1 MIYQKWWFFHVFPIA
16 TSVWNYQKDLEGTT
30 CPWGYHRTHWVRSPF
45 HPYSHLFQPH
55 LSHALLL
62 EGVNQRFQQLLFMRL
77 TQRIIKCLVVILEGS
92 IFIVGR
98 CPKMVVPQIIQNFR
112 YWNPWFGI
120 PPFKKQSPYVVS
132 WVLNQIISG
141 WMMSP
146 TSGRFSTS
154 SRIFKPK
161 EQRTCC
167 VCVSENEAYHGI
179 SPSNPKWSFKGR
191 TGLLE
196 IGVPYSCGKRD
207 PRRVQH
213 WKFGSKILV

>member
-1 MIYQKWWFFHVFPIA
+1 M
-16 TSVWNYQKDLEGTT
+16 VW
-30 CPWGYHRTHWVRSPF
+30 
-45 HPYSHLFQPH
+45 
-55 LSHALLL
+55 
-62 EGVNQRFQQLLFMRL
+62 
-77 TQRIIKCLVVILEGS
+77 
-92 IFIVGR
+92 
-98 CPKMVVPQIIQNFR
+98 
-112 YWNPWFGI
+112 I

-167 VCVSENEAYHGI
+167 VCVCVSENEAYHGI
-179 SPSNPKWSFKGR
+179 SPSNPKWPFKGR

-196 IGVPYSCGKRD
+196 IGVALFLWKTGAQEGPALEIGVKDTSLRAWNIRSISNQQLQKLIFDYLQVTYGGFPKWGYPRMVVFNWKPYQN
-207 PRRVQH
+207 V
-213 WKFGSKILV
+213 WFGGTPILENRLVVTSSYTGTR